1 MVENIR
7 NKVGVRYVARHVF
20 SNTAMPEMYI
30 VDWKDINGGDVQIHT
45 AQPTNPDTGDDVNGV
60 YLTNTNEVDV
70 TFDALADNAL
80 FYTKANQSRQCE
92 CVCFPTS
99 YSSDEW
105 MLFVETKYAN
115 NLYAALRPENDYPN
129 RMVDQIKQTVTF
141 FRTKE
146 IIPTDKL
153 VNAIV
158 SFPNLLDDFNAFVF
172 PTTEIEDML
181 IDHNILIRA
190 TNEAEIVSDVELN
203 LIA

>member
-7 NKVGVRYVARHVF
+7 SKVGVRYVARHVF
-20 SNTAMPEMYI
+20 SNTATPEMYI
-30 VDWKDINGGDVQIHT
+30 VDWKDINGGDVQIHSSK
-45 AQPTNPDTGDDVNGV
+45 PTHPITGDDVNGV

-70 TFDALADNAL
+70 TFDAFADNAL
-80 FYTKANQSRQCE
+80 FYSNTKQSRQCE

-99 YSSDEW
+99 FSADVW
-105 MLFVETKYAN
+105 ILFVETKYAN
-115 NLYAALRPENDYPN
+115 NLYAALRPEYDYPN